1 MILKKTVLE
10 GGGPDDSG
18 AILGMLAIG
27 GMFIFTNFTI
37 VNKNH
42 SARIFNEVIH

>member
-27 GMFIFTNFTI
+27 GMFIFTKFYHCQQKSFCTNI
-37 VNKNH
+37 
-42 SARIFNEVIH
+42 